1 MESPGRIFGASGMT
15 LTGLGVA
22 IGLGGAVVA
31 SQAIVTLLF
40 GVTRFDSATY
50 VSVVALLVAVSAV
63 ACWLPAWRAARV
75 DPTITLRAE

>member
-1 MESPGRIFGASGMT
+1 MT

-50 VSVVALLVAVSAV
+50 VSVVALLVAVSAI
-63 ACWLPAWRAARV
+63 AAGCPPGARRV
-75 DPTITLRAE
+75 WIRRSRCAQSKRTPV